1 MNWYRSFSIGFS
13 TIAVLLAAQF
23 RTAAETPTDWEA
35 ESSQATGEPTL
46 VSTTRLRPYLLLPEL
61 PTIDTGDSI
70 ERFLPEVNHPIRLVL
85 RLSER
90 RVYVYEGETLKN
102 SYPVAIGR
110 PGWETPTG
118 SYEVIGMLQDPGW
131 TNPFTGEVVPPGPY
145 NPLGERWIA
154 FWTDGRNY
162 IGFHGTPNPESV
174 GQAASHG
181 CVRMFNHDIRELY
194 EIVSMGTTVVV
205 EN

>member
-1 MNWYRSFSIGFS
+1 MNWYRAFSIGFG
-13 TIAVLLAAQF
+13 TIAVLLAAQV
-23 RTAAETPTDWEA
+23 RSAAETPTDWEP
-35 ESSQATGEPTL
+35 ESSQTVEEPTL
-46 VSTTRLRPYLLLPEL
+46 VSTTRLQPYLLMPEL
-61 PTIDTGDSI
+61 PRIDTGDSL
-70 ERFLPEVNHPIRLVL
+70 ERFLPAVNYPIRLVL
-85 RLSER
+85 KLSER
-90 RVYVYEGETLKN
+90 RVYVYEGETLKS

-131 TNPFTGEVVPPGPY
+131 TNPFTGEVVAPGPY
-145 NPLGERWIA
+145 NPLGDRWIA